1 MFEVLFHPHNKL
13 LKHCFFFVIGV
24 YCTHSKKNMKLD
36 GFGLMNSFFFFSLL
50 FFCCTRSLLL
60 CAGFSLVAVHG
71 LLLAV
76 ASRCRAQVFRHSGFS
91 SSGT

>member
-36 GFGLMNSFFFFSLL
+36 GFGLMNSFFFF
-50 FFCCTRSLLL
+50 
-60 CAGFSLVAVHG
+60 
-71 LLLAV
+71 
-76 ASRCRAQVFRHSGFS
+76 
-91 SSGT
+91 